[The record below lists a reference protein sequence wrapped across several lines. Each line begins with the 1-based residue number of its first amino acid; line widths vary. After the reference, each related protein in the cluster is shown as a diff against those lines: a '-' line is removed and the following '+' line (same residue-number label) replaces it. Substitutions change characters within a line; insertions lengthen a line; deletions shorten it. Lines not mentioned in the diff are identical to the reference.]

1 LVLTLNVVSATIA
14 QSSAS
19 LPPIP
24 EIPGYYI
31 QEKVPSPSLATNQL
45 GPADVQD
52 VLVYLP
58 PSYADSPGRHYPV
71 IYLLHGYT
79 GYHTYFTSAGGPNL
93 LAQAMLGHDLGL
105 DVGTMEEKLVAS
117 GEMNEAILVMPNALN
132 AYGGNLYGNSP
143 LIGDYPAFIAEDLV
157 SYIDS
162 KYRTIAD
169 RRARG
174 IAGHSMGGYGALT
187 IAMRYPDV
195 FGAVAAMSPGHIE
208 EATARVYKPE
218 ELGQPVVIRKAEDL
232 WALADPKQRE
242 INGKYAIAA
251 AWTPNL
257 KNPPYFVDLP
267 TTPEVA
273 EVWKKHKLL
282 YLLPRHGWVL
292 AGTPVLVTAGT
303 GEAVLMKD
311 WPEACL
317 NLVKALQ
324 TQGIEASY
332 QGVDGD
338 HLTGLPAMTA
348 TSLKFLS
355 AHLTPPIES
364 ELEANKTLHRRL
376 FEEVWNEG
384 KLYVADEIYSDDYI
398 YHPLFPNPMG
408 DMDKEERKLFIA
420 AYLNAFPDLHFT
432 IEDQIAEGDLVAT
445 RWTATGTQKGEL
457 MGIPPLGKPEPGTTT
472 GIDIARIVDG
482 KVVEVWACFDMLG
495 MLEQIGAVPPTRE
508 NYTWGEPSKVTGEPG
523 TPEENKAIAEKTL
536 EFWNQKNLAVIDEIW
551 SPEFIAHHPSSGSPL
566 DFESFKQGCLAYITA
581 LPDLHA
587 VHDETIAEGDK
598 IVCRWTSTGTHL
610 GKLMGIPPT
619 GKKVTYTGITI
630 TRFADGKIVEQWWTM
645 DTLGLMQQLG
655 VIPPMQPKDYSN
667 VFFMTLSPGLNMISL
682 PLEPQTPYTARSL
695 AEKLSATAVI
705 KLDETRQKFVG
716 WTPDAPDDG
725 FPIQGG
731 KGYIVNLLEGKVVAF
746 TGAAWT
752 QPPMPPAAPSIL
764 SDAWAFVLSGR
775 LKGKFES
782 GCVVT
787 VRNIRTGEMAT
798 DTVRSGYF
806 AVAFADLSRRSVV
819 HVGDRLE
826 VQVRDRFGRVISEPF
841 IFEVRPESIRK
852 AALSVVLDS
861 VGLPDRTELLQNYPN
876 PFNPETWI
884 PYKLAEA
891 GDVMIRIY
899 DLSGRLIRR
908 FDLGHKEPGFYVG
921 RGRAVYWNGR
931 NDAGE
936 RVSSG
941 VYVVELRSG
950 DFRATRRMMLVK

>member
-1 LVLTLNVVSATIA
+1 MLRRKVRLLLTLTCVLLLTVTFKPAFAQGRLVTDTIT
-14 QSSAS
+14 SSA
-19 LPPIP
+19 LT
-24 EIPGYYI
+24 GN
-31 QEKVPSPSLATNQL
+31 LL
-45 GPADVQD
+45 GDPDTREL
-52 VLVYLP
+52 LVYLP
-58 PSYADSPGRHYPV
+58 PSYPQGGRYPV
-71 IYLLHGYT
+71 VYLLHAYSQNARSNFVQAGIVNMLDEMMST
-79 GYHTYFTSAGGPNL
+79 G
-93 LAQAMLGHDLGL
+93 Q
-105 DVGTMEEKLVAS
+105 VQEIIV
-117 GEMNEAILVMPNALN
+117 VMPDATNK
-132 AYGGNLYGNSP
+132 YGGSWYANSELTGNYE
-143 LIGDYPAFIAEDLV
+143 DYIVRDV
-157 SYIDS
+157 VNYIDMH
-162 KYRTIAD
+162 YRTIPD
-169 RRARG
+169 RNARA
-174 IAGHSMGGYGALT
+174 IMGHSMGGYGAITL
-187 IAMRYPDV
+187 AMKHPDV
-195 FGAVAAMSPGHIE
+195 FGVAASTAGTLAFEPLK
-208 EATARVYKPE
+208 ATIPMMIAENPDGMKGPDPQKP
-218 ELGQPVVIRKAEDL
+218 LTSCT
-232 WALADPKQRE
+232 
-242 INGKYAIAA
+242 YAMGAA
-251 AWTPNL
+251 FTPNL
-257 KNPPYFVDLP
+257 NNPPFFVDLSFEYP
-267 TTPEVA
+267 SGKIIEPIWSRFMEHDPVTMLETYA
-273 EVWKKHKLL
+273 DN
-282 YLLPRHGWVL
+282 L
-292 AGTPVLVTAGT
+292 ASLNGIYFDVGSKDEWGAVPLNELFHQALVTR
-303 GEAVLMKD
+303 
-311 WPEACL
+311 
-317 NLVKALQ
+317 
-324 TQGIEASY
+324 GIEHTY
-332 QGVDGD
+332 EVFEGGHDD
-338 HLTGLPAMTA
+338 HLLERLAIA
-348 TSLKFLS
+348 FKFASDRMISEPTPS
-355 AHLTPPIES
+355 AV
-364 ELEANKTLHRRL
+364 LEANKLIHRRL

-457 MGIPPLGKPEPGTTT
+457 MGIPPLGLGPGTTT

-482 KVVEVWACFDMLG
+482 KIVEVWACFDMLG

-523 TPEENKAIAEKTL
+523 TPEENKAMAEKTL

-551 SPEFIAHHPSSGSPL
+551 SPEFIAHHPAIPGSPL
-566 DFESFKQGCLAYITA
+566 DFESFKQVCLAYITA
-581 LPDLHA
+581 LPDLHG

-655 VIPPMQPKDYSN
+655 AIPPMQKDYSN

-731 KGYIVNLLEGKVVAF
+731 KGYIVNVLEGKVVAF

-775 LKGKFES
+775 LKGKFED
-782 GCVVT
+782 GCIVT

-798 DTVRSGYF
+798 DTARSGYF

-826 VQVRDRFGRVISEPF
+826 VRVRDRFGGVISEPF

-852 AALSVVLDS
+852 AALSVVLDR

-884 PYKLAEA
+884 PYKLSEA

-899 DLSGRLIRR
+899 DLSGRLIRT

-921 RGRAVYWNGR
+921 RGRAVYWDGR
-931 NDAGE
+931 NDGGE

-941 VYVVELRSG
+941 VYVVELQAG
-950 DFRATRRMMLVK
+950 DFRAVRRMMLVK